1 MCDQWTPQ
9 VEAKVAKLSEV
20 LELLLP
26 GASEA
31 ICGVAWLIWAAAGYL
46 SDSSSLSLSLSL
58 SASVS
63 LSLCV
68 EESFILFLQHIPS
81 GNST

>member
-1 MCDQWTPQ
+1 MVSTCLRMFQIFTDLLGRVVCDQWMPQ

-31 ICGVAWLIWAAAGYL
+31 ICGVAWLIWAAAG
-46 SDSSSLSLSLSL
+46 
-58 SASVS
+58 
-63 LSLCV
+63 
-68 EESFILFLQHIPS
+68 
-81 GNST
+81 